1 MINAND
7 FLTKLK
13 KIMNEYN
20 TVYMLGCFGQPVTN
34 SIINQKAKQLPSFYT
49 QARVRRF
56 KSLVGSK
63 HYGFDC
69 IGVIKAVLWGWTGNR
84 LLTNGGAKYC
94 SNGVPDIGADAMIK
108 QCSGVSSDF
117 TKIDPGE
124 AVHRKGHIGVYLGN
138 GLVLEATNAW
148 TGKVMT
154 TALANIGGVP
164 GYHARKW
171 TSHGKMPYVE
181 YTVSLNTTGPVAS
194 PTAPKI
200 YVGKV
205 TSLRGVNVRKA
216 PTINGIKITAIP
228 FGKRVNVLSQGEWDK
243 VQFDNT
249 TGYVIAKSLT
259 IME

>member
-1 MINAND
+1 MNAND

-13 KIMNEYN
+13 RIMNEYN

-34 SIINQKAKQLPSFYT
+34 SIINQKSKQLPGFYT
-49 QARVRRF
+49 QARVSRF

-94 SNGVPDIGADAMIK
+94 SNGVPDIGADAMIR
-108 QCSGVSSDF
+108 QCSDVSSDF
-117 TKIDPGE
+117 TKIEPGE

-138 GLVLEATNAW
+138 GLVLESTNAW
-148 TGKVMT
+148 LGKVMT

-164 GYHARKW
+164 GYHARTW

-181 YTVSLNTTGPVAS
+181 YTKALDTTGPIVPAAS
-194 PTAPKI
+194 RI
-200 YVGKV
+200 CVGKV
-205 TSLRGVNVRKA
+205 TAFRGVNVRKT
-216 PTINGIKITAIP
+216 PSVNGTKITAIP
-228 FGKRVNVLSQGEWDK
+228 YGKKVNVLSQGAWDK
-243 VQFDNT
+243 IQFDNT
-249 TGYVIAKSLT
+249 TGYVIANSLKVT
-259 IME
+259 Q